1 MTFRPATK
9 EDAAAL
15 AELVN
20 YAGEGLPL
28 YLWTKLA
35 KEGEDPWAVGRAR
48 ASREEGAFS
57 YRNATVIEEDGEC
70 AGCLIGY
77 EIPDHPK
84 PIAADTPP
92 IFVPFQE
99 LENLA
104 PGTWYINVLAVQP
117 KFRNRGLGVKLIALA
132 EETGRRAGKRGM
144 SLIVADKNA
153 GARRLYA
160 RQGYSER
167 AIRKMVIE
175 DWDTENEAGLL
186 LVKDF

>member
-9 EDAAAL
+9 ADAPVL

-28 YLWTKLA
+28 YLWTRLA
-35 KEGEDPWAVGRAR
+35 AKGEDPWDVGRAR
-48 ASREEGAFS
+48 AAREEGAFS
-57 YRNATVIEEDGEC
+57 YRNATVIEHGGEC

-77 EIPDHPK
+77 EIPDEPK
-84 PIAADTPP
+84 PIPADMPA

-104 PGTWYINVLAVQP
+104 PGTWYINVIAVQP
-117 KFRNRGLGVKLIALA
+117 KFRNLGLGAQLIALA
-132 EETGRRAGKRGM
+132 EDTGRKYAKRGM
-144 SLIVADKNA
+144 SLVVADKNY
-153 GARRLYA
+153 GARRLYQ
-160 RQGYSER
+160 RHGYSLR
-167 AIRKMVIE
+167 AARSMVTG
-175 DWDTENEAGLL
+175 DWDTKNEQGLL

>member
-9 EDAAAL
+9 ADAPML

-35 KEGEDPWAVGRAR
+35 KEGDDPWIIGRTR
-48 ASREEGAFS
+48 AAREEGSFS
-57 YRNATVIEEDGEC
+57 YRNAIVIEVDGEC

-77 EIPDHPK
+77 EI
-84 PIAADTPP
+84 ADDPAPVPADMPP
-92 IFVPFQE
+92 MFVPFQE

-104 PGTWYINVLAVQP
+104 PGTWYINVIAVLP
-117 KFRNRGLGVKLIALA
+117 KFRNRGLGAKLIALA
-132 EETGRRAGKRGM
+132 EDRGRRAGKRGM
-144 SLIVADKNA
+144 SLIVADKNL
-153 GARRLYA
+153 GARRLYE
-160 RQGYSER
+160 RSGYSLR
-167 AIRKMVIE
+167 ATRRMVIE
-175 DWDTENEAGLL
+175 DWNTPNEAGLL

>member
-9 EDAAAL
+9 ADASAL

-35 KEGEDPWAVGRAR
+35 AKGEDPWDIGRAR
-48 ASREEGAFS
+48 AAREEGAFS
-57 YRNATVIEEDGEC
+57 YRNATVIEHDGEC

-77 EIPDHPK
+77 EVPDAPK
-84 PIAADTPP
+84 PISPDMPA

-104 PGTWYINVLAVQP
+104 LGTWYINVVAVQP
-117 KFRNRGLGVKLIALA
+117 KFRNLGLGAKLIGLA
-132 EETGRRAGKRGM
+132 EDTGRKCGKRGM
-144 SLIVADKNA
+144 SLIVADRNT
-153 GARRLYA
+153 GAQRLYA
-160 RQGYSER
+160 RHGYSRR
-167 AIRKMVIE
+167 AARKMVIE
-175 DWDTENEAGLL
+175 DWETENEQGLL

>member
-1 MTFRPATK
+1 MIFRPATK
-9 EDAAAL
+9 QDAPAL

-48 ASREEGAFS
+48 AAREEGAFS
-57 YRNATVIEEDGEC
+57 YRNATVLEADGEC

-77 EIPDHPK
+77 EISEAPK
-84 PIAADTPP
+84 PIPADMPK

-117 KFRNRGLGVKLIALA
+117 KFRNRGLGAKLIGLA
-132 EETGRRAGKRGM
+132 EETGRKAGKRGM
-144 SLIVADKNA
+144 SLVVADKNL
-153 GARRLYA
+153 GARRLYE
-160 RQGYSER
+160 RQGYTQR
-167 AIRKMVIE
+167 ASRKMVLE
-175 DWDTENEAGLL
+175 DWNTDNEAGLL